1 MVCLRSPVETAASLL
16 RRPYD
21 PPVAAA
27 EWGEQ
32 WLAHIGAA
40 LAATREAPRLLV
52 AYDDLLRDGAAEAAR
67 LAEFAGLPC
76 DAGAI
81 AAAIEPGLRHHA
93 RSLLATAEDP
103 GISAAARG
111 AYLSLLAA
119 ARARRSGDAPELADA
134 LEAMAV
140 EHARAPRAAA
150 PSRRCAARWSTR
162 SASCR
167 SPTARSRSCASR
179 PTRTGARRLRCRRA
193 SPTRA
198 ERCAACAAPV

>member
-1 MVCLRSPVETAASLL
+1 MLCLRSPVETAASLL

-21 PPVAAA
+21 PPVDAA

-40 LAATREAPRLLV
+40 LAATRGAPRLLV

-67 LAEFAGLPC
+67 LADFTGLPY
-76 DAGAI
+76 DPGAI

-103 GISAAARG
+103 GISASARG

-119 ARARRSGDAPELADA
+119 ARARRAGDAPELADA

-150 PSRRCAARWSTR
+150 AAEPPLRGALVDALGELQVADRSVEVLREQADAHRRQATALQARL
-162 SASCR
+162 AD
-167 SPTARSRSCASR
+167 AR
-179 PTRTGARRLRCRRA
+179 
-193 SPTRA
+193 
-198 ERCAACAAPV
+198 